1 MLRTLL
7 LCASLWTA
15 LLGSGGAQ
23 AQIDERQDFGI
34 APTRELKLEGHAS
47 PTPLAVPG
55 ARTID
60 TAELRRL
67 LQAPLEARP
76 LVFDVL
82 SDPHPSLPGAIWL
95 PGAGLGS
102 GFDDAVQARL
112 APVLGFMTGAS
123 PGREIVFLCS
133 GPRCWLSY
141 NAALRAVR
149 LGYANVRWY
158 RGGIEA
164 WGESG
169 GLLREPRVAW
179 QKPAD

>member
-1 MLRTLL
+1 M
-7 LCASLWTA
+7 
-15 LLGSGGAQ
+15 
-23 AQIDERQDFGI
+23 DEAQDFGV
-34 APTRELKLEGHAS
+34 APSTELKLVGHAS
-47 PTPLAVPG
+47 ATPLVVPG
-55 ARTID
+55 ARTIG

-67 LQAPLEARP
+67 LQTPVEERP
-76 LVFDVL
+76 LLFDVL
-82 SDPHPSLPGAIWL
+82 SDPHPSLPGTIWL

-112 APVLGFMTGAS
+112 ATLLQFITAGKAD
-123 PGREIVFLCS
+123 RQLVFFCS

-149 LGYANVRWY
+149 LGYTDVRWY

-169 GLLREPRVAW
+169 GALREPRVAW
-179 QKPAD
+179 QRPAE

>member
-1 MLRTLL
+1 VLRAVLATVL
-7 LCASLWTA
+7 LC
-15 LLGSGGAQ
+15 SGVAHAQ
-23 AQIDERQDFGI
+23 AAADETEDFGV
-34 APTRELKLEGHAS
+34 APSTELKLVGHAS
-47 PTPLAVPG
+47 PTPLVVPG
-55 ARTID
+55 ARTIG
-60 TAELRRL
+60 TAELRRQ
-67 LQAPLEARP
+67 LQAPLEERP

-82 SDPHPSLPGAIWL
+82 SDPHPSLPGVIWL

-112 APVLGFMTGAS
+112 AKLLQFLTGAKAD
-123 PGREIVFLCS
+123 RELVFLCS

-149 LGYANVRWY
+149 LGYTAVRWY

-169 GLLREPRVAW
+169 GALREPRVAW
-179 QKPAD
+179 QPPD

>member
-1 MLRTLL
+1 MLRLVLAATLF
-7 LCASLWTA
+7 CC
-15 LLGSGGAQ
+15 GGAL
-23 AQIDERQDFGI
+23 AQPAADEAEDFAV
-34 APTRELKLEGHAS
+34 APSTQLKLVGHAS
-47 PTPLAVPG
+47 PTPLVVPG
-55 ARTID
+55 ARTIA
-60 TAELRRL
+60 TAELRRE
-67 LQAPLEARP
+67 LQAPLEERP

-95 PGAGLGS
+95 PGAGLGT

-112 APVLGFMTGAS
+112 AKLLRFITG
-123 PGREIVFLCS
+123 GRTDRELVFLCS

-149 LGYANVRWY
+149 LGYTGVRWY

-169 GLLREPRVAW
+169 GALREPRVAW
-179 QKPAD
+179 DRPAE